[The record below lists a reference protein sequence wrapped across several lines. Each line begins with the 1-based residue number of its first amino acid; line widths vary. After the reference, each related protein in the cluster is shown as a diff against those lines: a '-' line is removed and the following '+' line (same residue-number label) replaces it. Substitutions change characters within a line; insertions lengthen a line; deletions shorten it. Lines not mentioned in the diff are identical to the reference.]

1 MKAII
6 LFSLIVLAS
15 CSSEDPKPQQSCEAL
30 RSELQSVQKQLT
42 EHQARGAQGN
52 QSAWETELK
61 RLMNLRDQKQHE
73 VDKRLC

>member
-15 CSSEDPKPQQSCEAL
+15 CSSDDPQPQQSCESL
-30 RSELQSVQKQLT
+30 RAELEQVQKAIID
-42 EHQARGAQGN
+42 HQARGSQGN

-61 RLMNLRDQKQHE
+61 RLMQLRDQKQHE